1 MAVHTET
8 ESSPPLTTLVSGIIN
23 DAQQLMAQQL
33 SLFQH
38 EIKADLRKT
47 RDAAIPMVVGLAVAM
62 VGVVLVGMTLGF
74 LIPWIWPSLP
84 TWAGFAI
91 SSALLLAIGGG
102 LMFWAKTQFDTFTPL
117 PEKSLE
123 ALKENVQWVTKK

>member
-1 MAVHTET
+1 MADHTAT

-47 RDAAIPMVVGLAVAM
+47 RDAAIPMVVGLAFAM
-62 VGVVLVGMTLGF
+62 VGVVMLGATLG
-74 LIPWIWPSLP
+74 LLLPWVWPTLP
-84 TWAGFAI
+84 LWAGFAI
-91 SSALLLAIGGG
+91 VTALLLALGGG
-102 LMFWAKTQFDTFTPL
+102 LMFWAKSQFDSFNPL

>member
-23 DAQQLMAQQL
+23 DAQQLMGQQL

-47 RDAAIPMVVGLAVAM
+47 RDAAIPMVIGLAVAM
-62 VGVVLVGMTLGF
+62 VGVVLLGVM
-74 LIPWIWPSLP
+74 LGNLLPQIWPNLP
-84 TWAGFAI
+84 LWAGFAI
-91 SSALLLAIGGG
+91 ASAIFLAIGGG
-102 LMFWAKTQFDTFTPL
+102 LIFWAKSQFDTFNPL

-123 ALKENVQWVTKK
+123 ALKENVQWVTTK

>member
-1 MAVHTET
+1 MAGHTEV

-47 RDAAIPMVVGLAVAM
+47 RDAAIPMVVGLAFAM
-62 VGVVLVGMTLGF
+62 VGVVLLGVM
-74 LIPWIWPSLP
+74 LGHLLPWIWPTLP
-84 TWAGFAI
+84 LWAGFAI
-91 SSALLLAIGGG
+91 ASLLLLAIGGG
-102 LMFWAKTQFDTFTPL
+102 LMFWAKKQFDSFTPL
-117 PEKSLE
+117 PEKSIE
-123 ALKENVQWVTKK
+123 ALKENVQWITKK

>member
-1 MAVHTET
+1 MADHTAI

-33 SLFQH
+33 TLFQH

-62 VGVVLVGMTLGF
+62 VGVVLLGVM
-74 LIPWIWPSLP
+74 LGHLLPWIWPTLP
-84 TWAGFAI
+84 LWAGFAI
-91 SSALLLAIGGG
+91 ASALLLAIGGG
-102 LMFWAKTQFDTFTPL
+102 LMFWSKSQFDSFNPL